1 VRPGDNLALHHA
13 VALASAGDVLVVDC
27 GGYADS
33 GVWGEVLTV
42 AAQHRGIAGLVVDGS
57 VRDVDRI
64 EALGF
69 PVFSRGVSLGGTSKD
84 DAGALGGTLSFG
96 SLEVTSGDIVV
107 GDGDGVVAIAPGEF
121 DTVVDA
127 AIDREEREQVMMRA
141 LGEGKLTIEL
151 MDLRPP
157 TPQGARR

>member
-1 VRPGDNLALHHA
+1 
-13 VALASAGDVLVVDC
+13 
-27 GGYADS
+27 
-33 GVWGEVLTV
+33 
-42 AAQHRGIAGLVVDGS
+42 
-57 VRDVDRI
+57 
-64 EALGF
+64 
-69 PVFSRGVSLGGTSKD
+69 
-84 DAGALGGTLSFG
+84 
-96 SLEVTSGDIVV
+96 V